1 MGRIRSKVLRQGP
14 NPWLPSFSVDYMNL
28 FYSYV
33 QTIGGVYCPD
43 LIKGSNSI
51 FGDIELDTPLESEFC
66 ALLDGTNRFNHR
78 PTENFYFGKYL
89 GFLPGNGLI

>member
-1 MGRIRSKVLRQGP
+1 MKV
-14 NPWLPSFSVDYMNL
+14 VH
-28 FYSYV
+28 
-33 QTIGGVYCPD
+33 CPD

>member
-1 MGRIRSKVLRQGP
+1 MWYDLLLHEHSCRTGIRVNDHGLVALWQH
-14 NPWLPSFSVDYMNL
+14 
-28 FYSYV
+28 
-33 QTIGGVYCPD
+33 CPD